1 MGDTIMSYFEK
12 IRQSVFDN
20 LLQVLKNP
28 VGHDIDVFY
37 DGGNEGLYIL
47 TVDGVEMAVTKIS
60 EEQVHFDIPPTSVK
74 KLISSKYKGE
84 FRQMKDELVG
94 KLGVNKFDNAMLT
107 KCFLV
112 LCTTRE
118 MDGNWGDI
126 RCGHDFFVLMDDFI
140 EKMEFY
146 GAAKKLSMGELC
158 KANPNFTLEDFDDII
173 TVSEDPFDELDLYK
187 YDPWAHYS
195 RLVTKVL
202 GFNAQG
208 EYESE

>member
-1 MGDTIMSYFEK
+1 MSYFEK
-12 IRQSVFDN
+12 IRQSVFDD

-37 DGGNEGLYIL
+37 VAGNEGLYIL

-60 EEQVHFDIPPTSVK
+60 EDQVHFGIPPTSVK

-84 FRQMKDELVG
+84 FKQMKDELVG

-118 MDGNWGDI
+118 MDGKWGDI
-126 RCGHDFFVLMDDFI
+126 MCGHDFFGLMDDFI

-146 GAAKKLSMGELC
+146 GAAKKLSMDELC
-158 KANPNFTLEDFDDII
+158 EANPNFTLEDFDDII

-208 EYESE
+208 KYE